1 MRSMGQNPSESEL
14 QDMINK
20 VDKAEKEAMAKVRA
34 EHPDLSKEDFET
46 NIYEKGVVLEQS
58 TP

>member
-1 MRSMGQNPSESEL
+1 MGQNPSESEL

-20 VDKAEKEAMAKVRA
+20 VDKAEKGAMAKVRA